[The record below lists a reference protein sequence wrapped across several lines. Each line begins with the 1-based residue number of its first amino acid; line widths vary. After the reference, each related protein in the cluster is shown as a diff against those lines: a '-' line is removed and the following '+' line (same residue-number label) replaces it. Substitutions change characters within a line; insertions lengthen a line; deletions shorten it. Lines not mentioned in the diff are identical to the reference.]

1 MSDHL
6 LSLDE
11 MKQVDDYIASGFKI
25 HSVRENLSGTF
36 VEFKQQEEEVCLQI
50 TTAEA
55 RKYFAAKLLEQTL
68 KQEDTPI

>member
-11 MKQVDDYIASGFKI
+11 MKQVDGYLASGFKV
-25 HSVRENLSGTF
+25 HSVRENLSGMF
-36 VEFKQQEEEVCLQI
+36 VEFKRQEEVCLQI

-55 RKYFAAKLLEQTL
+55 RKYIAAKLLEQTL
-68 KQEDTPI
+68 

>member
-11 MKQVDDYIASGFKI
+11 MKQVDSYLASGFKV
-25 HSVRENLSGTF
+25 HSVRENLSGMF
-36 VEFKQQEEEVCLQI
+36 VEFKRKEEEVSLQI
-50 TTAEA
+50 LTAEA

-68 KQEDTPI
+68 KQQDTPI

>member
-1 MSDHL
+1 MSEHL

-11 MKQVDDYIASGFKI
+11 MKQVDDYLASGFTI
-25 HSVRENLSGTF
+25 HSVRENLSGML
-36 VEFKQQEEEVCLQI
+36 VEFKRQEEVCLQI

-68 KQEDTPI
+68 

>member
-11 MKQVDDYIASGFKI
+11 MEQVDDYLDKGFKV
-25 HSVRENLSGTF
+25 HSVQENLSGMF
-36 VEFKQQEEEVCLQI
+36 VEFKRQEEEITLQI
-50 TTAEA
+50 LTAEA

-68 KQEDTPI
+68 L

>member
-11 MKQVDDYIASGFKI
+11 MKQVDGYVANGFKV

-36 VEFKQQEEEVCLQI
+36 VEFKRQEEEVCLQI
-50 TTAEA
+50 MTAEA

-68 KQEDTPI
+68 KQEDMSI

>member
-11 MKQVDDYIASGFKI
+11 MEQVDDYLGKGFKV
-25 HSVRENLSGTF
+25 HSVQENLSGMF
-36 VEFKQQEEEVCLQI
+36 VDFKRQEEVVTLQI
-50 TTAEA
+50 LTAEA

-68 KQEDTPI
+68 L